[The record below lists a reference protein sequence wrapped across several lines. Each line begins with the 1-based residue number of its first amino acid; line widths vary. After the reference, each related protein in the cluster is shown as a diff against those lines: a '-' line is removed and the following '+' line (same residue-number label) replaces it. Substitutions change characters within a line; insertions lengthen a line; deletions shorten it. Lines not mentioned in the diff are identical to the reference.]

1 MTGTAH
7 SSTKTYLAV
16 WGWLAVLMLLGV
28 FLAERSALTP
38 AIVCV
43 VLLLSSVKAMLVVLY
58 YMHLKEDRRLLGLI
72 AIAPLIIIALALSV
86 VFSSRFV
93 RL

>member
-1 MTGTAH
+1 MTQAAH
-7 SSTKTYLAV
+7 SSTKTYLII

-28 FLAERSALTP
+28 FLAERGTLTP
-38 AIVCV
+38 AIVCI

-72 AIAPLIIIALALSV
+72 AIAPLIVIALALGV
-86 VFSSRFV
+86 VWSSRFV
-93 RL
+93 CL